1 MWGRKRLEKES
12 SMASMTCSMARE
24 LPKGSSKIC
33 QYPFADRDV
42 GLISAVTVVDEG
54 KGYRRKFRGG
64 LITQREMRAMRSSP
78 TGPTSRGR
86 K

>member
-1 MWGRKRLEKES
+1 
-12 SMASMTCSMARE
+12 MTCSMARE

-42 GLISAVTVVDEG
+42 GFISAVTVVDDG
-54 KGYRRKFRGG
+54 RDYRRKFRGG
-64 LITQREMRAMRSSP
+64 LITQREMRAMRSSR

-86 K
+86 R